1 MKHKKKL
8 GLSNKLFLIGL
19 GILSTVGVVSAALP
33 HIMHITGTFDNIFQ
47 VMAYSVWTKNMVVD
61 AEAAAAEKDKEINAD
76 VIIEN
81 AGDIPVFARI
91 SYFNLPA
98 NKVFTGSTD
107 CGAIDRDALINETN
121 MMGGNLGG
129 DSEKDIV
136 DEDGTKV
143 SYGSTTDEYTKAK
156 WKIKFLNPD
165 KFEYYRGDGC
175 YYYKG
180 ILTTGEAIQ
189 HLKSV
194 TLTSDVDSS
203 TKEQTF
209 YKTGEYDSTDWI
221 SGTAPS
227 GTTESGIKKVVTF
240 GSSDPLKLN
249 LVVLVETI
257 QATDADFNIIEKLS
271 DDPPTAST
279 MQAYWEALLP
289 SQPIN

>member
-47 VMAYSVWTKNMVVD
+47 IMAYSVWTKNMVVD

-91 SYFNLPA
+91 SYFNVPGD
-98 NKVFTGSTD
+98 KVFTDGTD
-107 CGAIDRDALINETN
+107 CGAIDKSKLVGLVGKNFGEVEIKDGDGKGTGVADGKIRD
-121 MMGGNLGG
+121 
-129 DSEKDIV
+129 
-136 DEDGTKV
+136 
-143 SYGSTTDEYTKAK
+143 YYTGAN
-156 WKIKFLNPD
+156 WNVKFLNPD
-165 KFEYYRGDGC
+165 KFEYYGGDGC

-209 YKTGEYDSTDWI
+209 YKTGEYDSNDWI
-221 SGTAPS
+221 SGTVPS

-249 LVVLVETI
+249 LVVLVETV
-257 QATDADFNIIEKLS
+257 QATDADFNIIETLP
-271 DDPPTAST
+271 DNPTAST
-279 MQAYWEALLP
+279 MQAYWEDLLP
-289 SQPIN
+289 SKPIN